1 MKRILLLIIATASLF
16 VAKAQSFDYLTVR
29 TIEGSEQSFALDQL
43 KLTFADGK
51 VVATSKGETTTFDF
65 ASLDFMFFTTE
76 PTAIESASNSAFAVS
91 IVGGNLQTNAPAGS
105 TIHVFTPDGKRVGQ
119 SSLNRGVYLVQ
130 INGRTYKTIAR

>member
-29 TIEGSEQSFALDQL
+29 TMEGSEQSFALDQL

-51 VVATSKGETTTFDF
+51 VVATSHGESTTFDF
-65 ASLDFMFFTTE
+65 ANLDFMFFTAE
-76 PTAIESASNSAFAVS
+76 PTAIENMSDGGCTVS

>member
-29 TIEGSEQSFALDQL
+29 TLEGSEQSFALDQL

-76 PTAIESASNSAFAVS
+76 PTAIESASGEAFSVS
-91 IVGGNLQTNAPAGS
+91 IIGGNLQTNAP
-105 TIHVFTPDGKRVGQ
+105 TDCDIRIYTPDGKRVGQ

>member
-1 MKRILLLIIATASLF
+1 MKRSLLLIFALVCTFA
-16 VAKAQSFDYLTVR
+16 VKAQSLDYLTVR
-29 TIEGSEQSFALDQL
+29 TMEGTEQSFSLDQL

-65 ASLDFMFFTTE
+65 ANLDFMFFTTE
-76 PTAIESASNSAFAVS
+76 PTAIEKVSDGGCTVS